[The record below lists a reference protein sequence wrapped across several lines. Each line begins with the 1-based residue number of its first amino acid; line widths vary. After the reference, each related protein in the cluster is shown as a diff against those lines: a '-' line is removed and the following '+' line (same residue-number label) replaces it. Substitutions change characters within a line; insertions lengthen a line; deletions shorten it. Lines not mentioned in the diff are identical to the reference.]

1 MKKKSLLSVSGGAI
15 LTVLVAS
22 FLSAAPATAASPSEI
37 EPSPATLTRSGG
49 TVLESVGATRAEWE
63 AEIESLVAS
72 DLPRTVTEQDGVTRY
87 SFELTP
93 QGEGVPTGYTMDYT
107 VELHDDGA
115 IVPMLAGGSNQH
127 GPYLDLNQF
136 DQDLVISGGAA
147 AIGLAAC
154 AIPAVGWVSCA
165 AITAALTIAAVALA
179 HNGKCKG
186 EFRIYLNRARD
197 EPQYACVT

>member
-1 MKKKSLLSVSGGAI
+1 M
-15 LTVLVAS
+15 LTALVAS
-22 FLSAAPATAASPSEI
+22 FLTATPATAASPAENASSSTT
-37 EPSPATLTRSGG
+37 PSLSGE
-49 TVLESVGATRAEWE
+49 TVLESVGATQAEWE
-63 AEIESLVAS
+63 AEVEALVAS
-72 DLPRTVTEQDGVTRY
+72 DLPRTMTEENGVTRY

-93 QGEGVPTGYTMDYT
+93 EGEGVPAGYVMDYA
-107 VELHDDGA
+107 VEVHDDGA

-165 AITAALTIAAVALA
+165 AITAALTVAAVALA

>member
-1 MKKKSLLSVSGGAI
+1 M
-15 LTVLVAS
+15 LTALVAS
-22 FLSAAPATAASPSEI
+22 FLTATPATAAPPVEDASS
-37 EPSPATLTRSGG
+37 STTPASSGD
-49 TVLESVGATRAEWE
+49 TVLESVGATQAEWE
-63 AEIESLVAS
+63 AEVEALVAS
-72 DLPRTVTEQDGVTRY
+72 DLPRTVTEENGVTRY

-93 QGEGVPTGYTMDYT
+93 EGEGVPAGYVMDYT
-107 VELHDDGA
+107 VEVHDDGA

>member
-1 MKKKSLLSVSGGAI
+1 MKTKSLLSVSGGAV
-15 LTVLVAS
+15 LTALVAS
-22 FLSAAPATAASPSEI
+22 FLTAAPATAAPPVEATPPSA
-37 EPSPATLTRSGG
+37 PASSSE
-49 TVLESVGATRAEWE
+49 TVLESVGATQAEWE
-63 AEIESLVAS
+63 AEIDALVAS
-72 DLPRTVTEQDGVTRY
+72 DLPRTVTKEDGVTRY

-93 QGEGVPTGYTMDYT
+93 EGEGVPAGYVMDYA
-107 VELHDDGA
+107 VEVHDDGA